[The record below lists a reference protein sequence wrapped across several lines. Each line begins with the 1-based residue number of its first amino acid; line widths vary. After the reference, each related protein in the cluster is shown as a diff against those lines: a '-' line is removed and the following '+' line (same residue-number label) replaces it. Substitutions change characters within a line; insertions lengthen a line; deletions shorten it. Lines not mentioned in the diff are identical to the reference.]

1 MIQQNVY
8 SVGTATTTVVA
19 PTVDAAHFTLKNLEP
34 SATVLG
40 DYARYGDTYLID
52 RFISLPGAGTA
63 LFLFETGNLAAQF
76 DYWSFYST
84 VEQVKGDLIEGAT
97 ITSTG
102 TAVPAYNMNRNF
114 PDTYQAKI
122 ESATAVTGG
131 TVIVSEIVSSSKAAG
146 GGMSSA
152 KIVTLRPNT
161 RYGFRFT
168 NLGNQ
173 ATSLQIQIAFVEKHN
188 GYNTIWLGT
197 LDNSFALRGGEEISM
212 YLQPQATI
220 NAVAGTD
227 DCKLAVIR
235 QD

>member
-1 MIQQNVY
+1 MIEQNVY

-19 PTVDAAHFTLKNLEP
+19 PTIDAAHFTLKNLEP

-52 RFISLPGAGTA
+52 QFITIPAAGTA
-63 LFLFETGNLAAQF
+63 LFLFETGALAAQF

-84 VEQVKGDLIEGAT
+84 SQQVKGDLVEGAT
-97 ITSTG
+97 VTGTG

-114 PDTYQAKI
+114 PDTYQATI
-122 ESATAVTGG
+122 QTASALTGG
-131 TVIVSEIVSSSKAAG
+131 TVIISELVSASKEAG
-146 GGMSSA
+146 GGMASA
-152 KIVTLRPNT
+152 KIVTLRPNE
-161 RYGFRFT
+161 RYGFRFV
-168 NLGNQ
+168 NIGNQ
-173 ATSLQIQIAFVEKHN
+173 TTQLQAQIAFVEKHN

-197 LDNSFALRGGEEISM
+197 KDDSFALRGGEEISM